1 MALFGYYSK
10 EELDNAVSDATLEAR
25 LIIAEK
31 EKELEK
37 LKADKAG
44 AEEETKKKI
53 AELEQSL
60 SASSVAYEEEL
71 EKLQKVHVEEIS
83 VVRRE
88 CTIQAQQMI
97 EFIDTRKEELDKKT
111 ERELLLTA
119 VMALDGYA
127 GRLERLEKNMEFR
140 DVMKRMSE
148 MKQEF
153 TENLGSAETELLKKL
168 EAKELFESIGK
179 MQTDVSSQIEDN
191 TADLTGKIKSM
202 NSLLTDLMNS
212 LKLPE
217 KLEALSEEIDD
228 LYQKLSDKV
237 DELENNVAEKIDAYD
252 ITGSLDSIQE
262 TVNGIDDTVDDLSES
277 TEKIMGLVE
286 DLRSGIER
294 MESIKED
301 LDEIK
306 SNVNPYG
313 SYSVYSEVNSIS
325 SKLESI
331 ESDIRSLGY
340 SVDAAKDAAERAA
353 DHY

>member
-1 MALFGYYSK
+1 MAFLGYYSK
-10 EELDNAVSDATLEAR
+10 EELDNAVSDATLEAQ

-31 EKELEK
+31 KEELEK
-37 LKADKAG
+37 LKAEKAA
-44 AEEETKKKI
+44 AEEEMKKKI

-60 SASSVAYEEEL
+60 SASSVAHEEEL
-71 EKLQKVHVEEIS
+71 EKLQKAHVEEIS

-97 EFIDTRKEELDKKT
+97 EFIDTRKEELEKKS

-127 GRLERLEKNMEFR
+127 GRLDRLERNMEFR

-153 TENLGSAETELLKKL
+153 TEKLDNTEIELLKKL
-168 EAKELFESIGK
+168 EAKELFETIGK
-179 MQTDVSSQIEDN
+179 MQADVSSQIKDN
-191 TADLTGKIKSM
+191 TDDLTGKIKSM
-202 NSLLTDLMNS
+202 NILLTDLMNS

-217 KLEALSEEIDD
+217 KLEALSEQIDD

-237 DELENNVAEKIDAYD
+237 DELEKQVAEKIDAYD

-262 TVNGIDDTVDDLSES
+262 TVNGIDGTVDDLSES
-277 TEKIMGLVE
+277 TERIMGLVE
-286 DLRSGIER
+286 DLRSGIEKI
-294 MESIKED
+294 ESIKEKV
-301 LDEIK
+301 DEIK
-306 SNVNPYG
+306 TNVDPYG
-313 SYSVYSEVNSIS
+313 SYSVYSEVNSLL

-331 ESDIRSLGY
+331 ESDIRSIGY
-340 SVDAAKDAAERAA
+340 SVEEAKDAAERAA
-353 DHY
+353 NHY